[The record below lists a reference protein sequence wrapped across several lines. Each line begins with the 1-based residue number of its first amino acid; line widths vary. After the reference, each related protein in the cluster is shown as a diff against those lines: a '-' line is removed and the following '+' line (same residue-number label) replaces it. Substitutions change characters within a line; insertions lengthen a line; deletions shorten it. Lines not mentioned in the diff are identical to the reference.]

1 MAASAVEGPMG
12 AFHIQNTA
20 ASVDGNSN
28 DTIIL
33 IISVIIIMIVLLYSF
48 HRKRGNLIFLPNVW
62 YLLMTLISSPEST
75 EL

>member
-1 MAASAVEGPMG
+1 MG
-12 AFHIQNTA
+12 AFHIQTTA

-33 IISVIIIMIVLLYSF
+33 ISVIIIMIMLLFSF
-48 HRKRGNLIFLPNVW
+48 HQKRGNLIFLPNVW